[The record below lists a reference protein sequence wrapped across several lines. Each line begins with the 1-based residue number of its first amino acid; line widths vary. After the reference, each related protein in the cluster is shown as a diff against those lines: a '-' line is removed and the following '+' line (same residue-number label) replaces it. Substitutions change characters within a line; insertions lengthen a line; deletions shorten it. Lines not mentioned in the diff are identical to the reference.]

1 MAPMRVGRL
10 LLLGSLCLTLTLPSG
25 VADGADDE
33 PEKVLG
39 LTYDEGFRFGS
50 ADAPFFLRINGLL
63 QLRYTYLDY
72 DPRIRDNDTDYSN
85 FYMRRARLYFM
96 GHAFNPKFAYFF
108 HIQLEPTRTINAH
121 DLWIEYEFS
130 DLLRV
135 GAGRMKIAYGLEFLN
150 SGAGL
155 GMVERSVFSGET
167 DIDAG
172 PPDQPGPRY
181 PGGGS
186 ERFGLTWAADTGY
199 ATGGLTL
206 YRSQGVQLRGQRG
219 SATTPT
225 FEYQLGVWQGR
236 STLGLSNSG
245 TDHLYSV
252 RVGYHPWGFIDWR
265 WMGDPE
271 RTSRVK
277 LGVLA
282 SAYTNRGDGGGGYS
296 EHGWNLAA
304 MLRYRGF
311 SADLEWATEVF
322 DYDLQDNDFERGGWR
337 AEVGW
342 FVLPPKIELRARYAA
357 VDRLRDPTYGAA
369 VASGLGAPE
378 VADGVGWTPA
388 IERTIVETSVG
399 VNYFIN
405 QWHRHKLQFDASR
418 LERSFA
424 ADPDAIVNGV
434 PEEIAKAPDQV
445 DWRVRAML
453 QFTF

>member
-1 MAPMRVGRL
+1 MLV
-10 LLLGSLCLTLTLPSG
+10 LPAG
-25 VADGADDE
+25 VAVGEDGE

-39 LTYDEGFRFGS
+39 LTYDEGFRFGA
-50 ADAPFFLRINGLL
+50 ADTAFFLRINGLL
-63 QLRYTYLDY
+63 QLRYTYVDY
-72 DPRIRDNDTDYSN
+72 DPSVRDNESDYSN
-85 FYMRRARLYFM
+85 FYIRRARLYFM
-96 GHAFNPKFAYFF
+96 GHAFDPKFTYFF

-130 DLLRV
+130 DLFRV

-172 PPDQPGPRY
+172 PLDQPGPRY
-181 PGGGS
+181 PGGGT

-199 ATGGLTL
+199 ATGGLNL

-219 SATTPT
+219 STTTPT

-252 RVGYHPWGFIDWR
+252 RVGYHPLGFVDWR

-271 RTSRVK
+271 GTRRVTI
-277 LGVLA
+277 GVLG
-282 SAYTNRGDGGGGYS
+282 SAYTNRSDGGGGYS
-296 EHGWNLAA
+296 EHGWDLAA
-304 MLRYRGF
+304 TLRFRGL

-322 DYDLQDNDFERGGWR
+322 DYELEDDDFERSGWR
-337 AEVGW
+337 VETGW
-342 FVLPPKIELRARYAA
+342 FVLPPKVELRARYAT
-357 VDRLRDPTYGAA
+357 VDRLRDPTYASA
-369 VASGLGAPE
+369 VASGLGFAE
-378 VADGVGWTPA
+378 VAEGDGWAPA
-388 IERTIVETSVG
+388 IERTITETSIG

-418 LERSFA
+418 LVRTFA

-434 PEEIAKAPDQV
+434 PNPISQTPDQV
-445 DWRVRAML
+445 DWRVRAMVQL
-453 QFTF
+453 TF

>member
-1 MAPMRVGRL
+1 MKASPLLILVGALLIFAPAVGAAE
-10 LLLGSLCLTLTLPSG
+10 GGET
-25 VADGADDE
+25 E

-50 ADAPFFLRINGLL
+50 AEAPFFLRINGLL
-63 QLRYTYLDY
+63 QLRYSYVDY
-72 DPRIRDNDTDYSN
+72 DQRIRDNDTDYSN

-96 GHAFNPKFAYFF
+96 GHAFNPKFLYFF
-108 HIQLEPTRTINAH
+108 HLQLEPTRTVNAH

-130 DLLRV
+130 DLVRI

-172 PPDQPGPRY
+172 PPDRPGPRY
-181 PGGGS
+181 PGGGT
-186 ERFGLTWAADTGY
+186 ERFGLTWAADSGF
-199 ATGGLTL
+199 ATGGLTP

-245 TDHLYSV
+245 TDHLYSL

-265 WMGDPE
+265 WVGDRE
-271 RTSRVK
+271 NTGRFK
-277 LGVLA
+277 IGLLGSVYRN
-282 SAYTNRGDGGGGYS
+282 SSNNGGGYS
-296 EHGWNLAA
+296 EHGQDLAV
-304 MLRYRGF
+304 MMRYRGF
-311 SADLEWATEVF
+311 SVDAEWATEVF
-322 DYDLQDNDFERGGWR
+322 DYDAEEDDFERGGWR
-337 AEVGW
+337 IEVGW
-342 FVLPPKIELRARYAA
+342 FLRPPKIELRARYATI
-357 VDRLRDPTYGAA
+357 DRLRHPTFDSAT
-369 VASGLGAPE
+369 VSGLGVAE
-378 VADGVGWTPA
+378 VADGDGWAPA
-388 IERTIVETSVG
+388 IEHSITETSVG
-399 VNYFIN
+399 LNYFIN

-424 ADPDAIVNGV
+424 GDPDAMVDGAPNPI
-434 PEEIAKAPDQV
+434 ERAPDQV
-445 DWRVRAML
+445 DYRVRAMVQL
-453 QFTF
+453 TF